1 MSSATTVTVFGL
13 PDASLYEDIA
23 TACVKAATLGA
34 TVVSSPDNPQI
45 RAVFSDVVDACTFS
59 IWLSTG
65 KVAFHTFQLTQTSVE
80 HDIPWPEL
88 APQRVKASC
97 IQLARD
103 YNSHAAL
110 HRVRT
115 VPQDAAELIAEA
127 IFRTPLLTLTQE
139 PHR

>member
-1 MSSATTVTVFGL
+1 VSQTTVSVYGMLDST
-13 PDASLYEDIA
+13 LYDDVA
-23 TACVKAATLGA
+23 TASKKATDLGA
-34 TVVSSPDNPQI
+34 TVVSSPDMPQL
-45 RAVFSDVVDACTFS
+45 RAVFS

>member
-1 MSSATTVTVFGL
+1 VSQSTVSVYGML
-13 PDASLYEDIA
+13 DSSLYDDVA
-23 TACVKAATLGA
+23 TATKKATDLGA
-34 TVVSSPDNPQI
+34 TVVSSPDMPQL

>member
-1 MSSATTVTVFGL
+1 VSQTTVSVYGML
-13 PDASLYEDIA
+13 DSSLYDDVA
-23 TACVKAATLGA
+23 TASKKATDLGA
-34 TVVSSPDNPQI
+34 TVVSSPDMPQL

-115 VPQDAAELIAEA
+115 VPQDAAELIASA

>member
-1 MSSATTVTVFGL
+1 VSQTTVSVYGMLDST
-13 PDASLYEDIA
+13 LYDDVA
-23 TACVKAATLGA
+23 TATKKATNLGA
-34 TVVSSPDNPQI
+34 TVVSSPDMPQL

-65 KVAFHTFQLTQTSVE
+65 KVAFHTFQLAQTSVE

>member
-1 MSSATTVTVFGL
+1 VSQTTVSVYGMLDST
-13 PDASLYEDIA
+13 LYDDVA
-23 TACVKAATLGA
+23 TASKKATDLGA
-34 TVVSSPDNPQI
+34 TVVSSPDMPQL

>member
-1 MSSATTVTVFGL
+1 MSQSTVSVYGML
-13 PDASLYEDIA
+13 DSSLYDDVA
-23 TACVKAATLGA
+23 TATKKATDLGA
-34 TVVSSPDNPQI
+34 TVVSSPDMPQI

-59 IWLSTG
+59 IWLSIG

-115 VPQDAAELIAEA
+115 VPQDAAELIA
-127 IFRTPLLTLTQE
+127 RRSSGHLC
-139 PHR
+139 

>member
-1 MSSATTVTVFGL
+1 V
-13 PDASLYEDIA
+13 E
-23 TACVKAATLGA
+23 
-34 TVVSSPDNPQI
+34 
-45 RAVFSDVVDACTFS
+45 DACTCS
-59 IWLSTG
+59 IWLRNG
-65 KVAFHTFQLTQTSVE
+65 KVWVNTVQPAQTSVE
-80 HDIPWPEL
+80 PDIRWPER
-88 APQRVKASC
+88 APLRVKASC

>member
-1 MSSATTVTVFGL
+1 VSQTTVSVYGML
-13 PDASLYEDIA
+13 DSSLYDDVA
-23 TACVKAATLGA
+23 TATKKATDLGA
-34 TVVSSPDNPQI
+34 TVVSSPDMPQL

>member
-1 MSSATTVTVFGL
+1 VSQSTVSVYGML
-13 PDASLYEDIA
+13 DSSLYDDVA
-23 TACVKAATLGA
+23 TATKKATDLGA
-34 TVVSSPDNPQI
+34 TVVSSPDNPQL

-88 APQRVKASC
+88 VPQRVKASC